1 MLFEYLSLFA
11 LVILA
16 FVPEYAELAQYFLA
30 GSLTVSATMFY
41 LLMLHSIL
49 GLQSIGLNT
58 DIDLNYTW
66 QTRAIVTVSAIAIY
80 LAGFTEVFF
89 YVLPFLLIGILS
101 DIMAT
106 LIVAGIIEIE
116 QADDEEEYEDDEE
129 SEEEKKKEDKQDK

>member
-1 MLFEYLSLFA
+1 LLFEYLSLFA
-11 LVILA
+11 LIVVA

-66 QTRAIVTVSAIAIY
+66 QTRAIVTVSAIAIH
-80 LAGFTEVFF
+80 LAGFTEVVF

-116 QADDEEEYEDDEE
+116 EADEEEYE
-129 SEEEKKKEDKQDK
+129 EEEEEEEEDKK